1 MPAAL
6 HAFAIAVRKA
16 SAPEPANS
24 RAYGSRSSRAGP
36 PRVQVRAPCCFDV
49 FPGEVEVA
57 DVEDATLVAGEQR
70 HDVCV

>member
-1 MPAAL
+1 MGLGPRGRARLAYKYAL
-6 HAFAIAVRKA
+6 
-16 SAPEPANS
+16 
-24 RAYGSRSSRAGP
+24 
-36 PRVQVRAPCCFDV
+36 RVAFDV